1 VRAGEPTD
9 AQGSLNIATVA
20 GAGPVTAGQQATF
33 TIMVWN
39 AGAED
44 ALLAAVHDEL
54 PSGVA
59 WGMPSIVNPD
69 GDDSCSM
76 ASSIGPG
83 GIEHR
88 SFDCEFGTLG
98 ASDRPEPPFDAGS
111 PGKVI
116 TVTGTTDGGDCGV
129 LRNQAWVEA
138 SGSEPVGPAEASVIV
153 KCSKLAIDVSA
164 DTEEVHFIF
173 DADGDVLSVEPER
186 VTWTL
191 TYTLRQGPVTNAVIT
206 NLLPEFVTLVS
217 ASHGGVYNRA
227 SRVVR
232 WELGALSASG
242 SVRIVTVVDPEAPE
256 TAPIVNVATIASDQT
271 AEAVARD
278 AIRVIAGAQLG
289 GNPPSPPSAPPTVPD
304 TALAAGRDDVSP
316 SAWMGLLFVLFGG
329 SLGMRSVVTVRVR
342 DRRP

>member
-1 VRAGEPTD
+1 
-9 AQGSLNIATVA
+9 
-20 GAGPVTAGQQATF
+20 
-33 TIMVWN
+33 
-39 AGAED
+39 
-44 ALLAAVHDEL
+44 
-54 PSGVA
+54 
-59 WGMPSIVNPD
+59 
-69 GDDSCSM
+69 
-76 ASSIGPG
+76 
-83 GIEHR
+83 
-88 SFDCEFGTLG
+88 
-98 ASDRPEPPFDAGS
+98 
-111 PGKVI
+111 
-116 TVTGTTDGGDCGV
+116 
-129 LRNQAWVEA
+129 
-138 SGSEPVGPAEASVIV
+138 
-153 KCSKLAIDVSA
+153 
-164 DTEEVHFIF
+164 
-173 DADGDVLSVEPER
+173 